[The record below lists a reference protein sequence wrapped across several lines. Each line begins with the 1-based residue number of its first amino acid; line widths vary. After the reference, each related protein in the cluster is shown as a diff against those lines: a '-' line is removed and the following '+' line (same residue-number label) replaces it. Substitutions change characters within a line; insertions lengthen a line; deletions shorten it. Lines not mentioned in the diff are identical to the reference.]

1 MNAIQICMFVTVF
14 SVLSRYFLLAA
25 GRFLPSE
32 ALPLFLGTLE
42 LSAGCAALTD
52 CALALHW
59 KLCIA
64 SVLLSFGGISVLAQS
79 RAAVQEYGLS
89 GKRLLPCKALQA
101 ALSCTLTLIAAP
113 LLQWFDA
120 NKRLLPF
127 RQEPSA
133 YHIWVSEIML
143 QQTRVAAAIPY
154 YERFIAALP
163 DPAALAACEPDAL
176 RKLWQGLG
184 YYNRVNNMQKAARI
198 VCEQYGGD
206 LPADYDALRSLPGIG
221 DYTAGAV
228 ASIAFGIPVPA
239 VDGNVLRV
247 FARLY
252 NDDADVMAPA
262 TKKAFTV
269 RVLDQMPKAT
279 PGPYNEALM
288 ELGALVCIPGTP
300 HCEEC
305 PLADLC
311 RGYAAGRADQLPVK
325 PAPKAK
331 GKVPVTVA
339 LIESEQGLLL
349 QRRPA
354 RGLLAG
360 LWQPAAWEK
369 ALTRDELTAALAGI
383 GVQAAL
389 DEPLPPAKHV
399 FTHKIW
405 ELGGWKGTA
414 PACALPDGYV
424 WAAPEDLAEVYPVP
438 NAFGAYVKAK

>member
-1 MNAIQICMFVTVF
+1 MQ
-14 SVLSRYFLLAA
+14 
-25 GRFLPSE
+25 P
-32 ALPLFLGTLE
+32 
-42 LSAGCAALTD
+42 
-52 CALALHW
+52 
-59 KLCIA
+59 
-64 SVLLSFGGISVLAQS
+64 
-79 RAAVQEYGLS
+79 
-89 GKRLLPCKALQA
+89 
-101 ALSCTLTLIAAP
+101 IAAP
-113 LLQWFDA
+113 LLQWFNA

-288 ELGALVCIPGTP
+288 ELGALVCVPNGAP
-300 HCEEC
+300 LCEQC
-305 PLADLC
+305 PLARLC
-311 RGYAAGRADQLPVK
+311 QARAAGTALSLPQK
-325 PAPKAK
+325 AAPKARK
-331 GKVPVTVA
+331 LEDLTVA
-339 LIESEQGLLL
+339 LVE
-349 QRRPA
+349 
-354 RGLLAG
+354 
-360 LWQPAAWEK
+360 
-369 ALTRDELTAALAGI
+369 RD
-383 GVQAAL
+383 
-389 DEPLPPAKHV
+389 D
-399 FTHKIW
+399 
-405 ELGGWKGTA
+405 
-414 PACALPDGYV
+414 
-424 WAAPEDLAEVYPVP
+424 
-438 NAFGAYVKAK
+438 

>member
-1 MNAIQICMFVTVF
+1 MRPMKQTSDISA
-14 SVLSRYFLLAA
+14 VLIEWY
-25 GRFLPSE
+25 GRHFRPLPWRETSDPYLIWLSE
-32 ALPLFLGTLE
+32 V
-42 LSAGCAALTD
+42 
-52 CALALHW
+52 
-59 KLCIA
+59 I
-64 SVLLSFGGISVLAQS
+64 
-79 RAAVQEYGLS
+79 
-89 GKRLLPCKALQA
+89 
-101 ALSCTLTLIAAP
+101 
-113 LLQWFDA
+113 
-120 NKRLLPF
+120 
-127 RQEPSA
+127 
-133 YHIWVSEIML
+133 L
-143 QQTRVAAAIPY
+143 QQTRVAQGLDY
-154 YERFIAALP
+154 FRRFASRFP
-163 DPAALAACEPDAL
+163 DVRSLAAATEDEVL
-176 RKLWQGLG
+176 KLWQGLG